1 MYIKLGGEGR
11 LKAIGS
17 FRGRHQGYMT
27 EENTATASM
36 LQLSFHGFTQGII
49 YNINPFLYLGG
60 RQYGPRNFRFEPKK
74 IQIFG
79 KISKFSR
86 LKFLTNF
93 FNPQLKKC
101 TKFVLNSPFSGNI
114 HL

>member
-17 FRGRHQGYMT
+17 FRRRHQGYMT

-49 YNINPFLYLGG
+49 NL
-60 RQYGPRNFRFEPKK
+60 
-74 IQIFG
+74 
-79 KISKFSR
+79 
-86 LKFLTNF
+86 
-93 FNPQLKKC
+93 
-101 TKFVLNSPFSGNI
+101 
-114 HL
+114 